1 MKRNS
6 FRKEPKNVRH
16 LRRLFRSAGPAIKSN
31 RAASEVIGYVII
43 FGIVMLSIGMIYA
56 VGLPVLQSSTDATQF
71 KSIEQGFLILQTD
84 LFKVAL
90 DQAPV
95 RTTKLGTAEGGSLRS
110 DPDACNLTIEI
121 THSGTRVN
129 HTIAMGNIEFNSRV
143 GSVACENG
151 AVVVNYQ
158 AGAVMRSNPRMF
170 NSTDQG
176 DILFSLVKINDSFAS
191 RGGGIAQVTISNP
204 RFNESVFNTPAVY
217 QNGELRL
224 KFDSVYSDAWERFII
239 DEFDTTFD
247 PTTGWSEDIPFKKLV
262 IVEYIVS
269 VDVG

>member
-6 FRKEPKNVRH
+6 SKRDSKNVQRP
-16 LRRLFRSAGPAIKSN
+16 RRPFRSAGPAIKSD
-31 RAASEVIGYVII
+31 RAVSEVIGYVII
-43 FGIVMLSIGMIYA
+43 FGIVILSIGMIYA
-56 VGLPVLQSSTDATQF
+56 VGFPVLRSSTDATQF

-121 THSGTRVN
+121 THGGTRDN

-151 AVVVNYQ
+151 AVVVKYQ
-158 AGAVMRSNPRMF
+158 AGSVMLSNPRMF

-176 DILFSLVKINDSFAS
+176 DILFSLVKINDSFSS

-204 RFNESVFNTPAVY
+204 RFNESIFNTPAVY
-217 QNGELRL
+217 EKGDLRL

-239 DEFDTTFD
+239 DEFDTLFD
-247 PTTGWSEDIPFKKLV
+247 PTTGWSDEIPFKKLV

>member
-6 FRKEPKNVRH
+6 SKKESKNVRH
-16 LRRLFRSAGPAIKSN
+16 LRRPFRSVGLTIESN
-31 RAASEVIGYVII
+31 RAVSEVIGYVII
-43 FGIVMLSIGMIYA
+43 FGIVMLAIGTIYA
-56 VGLPVLQSSTDATQF
+56 VGFPLLQSSKDATQF
-71 KSIEQGFLILQTD
+71 QSIEQGFLILQTD

-121 THSGTRVN
+121 IHSGTVDN
-129 HTIAMGNIEFNSRV
+129 HTIVMGNIEFNSRV

-151 AVVVNYQ
+151 AVVVKYQ
-158 AGAVMRSNPRMF
+158 SGSIMRSKPRMF

-176 DILFSLVKINDSFAS
+176 DILFSLVKINDSFSS

-217 QNGELRL
+217 QNGKLRL
-224 KFDSVYSDAWERFII
+224 KVDSVYSDAWERFIS
-239 DEFDTTFD
+239 DEFNIMFD
-247 PTTGWSEDIPFKKLV
+247 PTTGWSVDIPFKKLV

>member
-1 MKRNS
+1 
-6 FRKEPKNVRH
+6 
-16 LRRLFRSAGPAIKSN
+16 
-31 RAASEVIGYVII
+31 
-43 FGIVMLSIGMIYA
+43 MLSIGAIYA
-56 VGLPVLQSSTDATQF
+56 VGFPVLQSSKDATQF
-71 KSIEQGFLILQTD
+71 QSIEQGFLILQID

-121 THSGTRVN
+121 THSGNVDS
-129 HTIAMGNIEFNSRV
+129 HTVAMGNIEFNSRV

-158 AGAVMRSNPRMF
+158 AGSVTLSKPRMF

-176 DILFSLVKINDSFAS
+176 DILFSLVKINDSFS
-191 RGGGIAQVTISNP
+191 SLGGGIAQVTISNP
-204 RFNESVFNTPAVY
+204 RFNESVFNTPEVY
-217 QNGELRL
+217 EDGYLNIKVE
-224 KFDSVYSDAWERFII
+224 SEYADAWERFII
-239 DEFDTTFD
+239 DEFDTTFGAD
-247 PTTGWSEDIPFKKLV
+247 DMSGDIPFKKLV

>member
-6 FRKEPKNVRH
+6 FRKESKNVQRP
-16 LRRLFRSAGPAIKSN
+16 RRPFRSAVPAIKSD
-31 RAASEVIGYVII
+31 RAVSEVIGYILI

-56 VGLPVLQSSTDATQF
+56 VGFPVLRSSTDATQF

-110 DPDACNLTIEI
+110 DPDACSLTIEI
-121 THSGTRVN
+121 THGGTRDN
-129 HTIAMGNIEFNSRV
+129 HTIAMGNVEFNSRV

-151 AVVVNYQ
+151 AVVVKYQ
-158 AGAVMRSNPRMF
+158 SGSVMLSNPRMF

-176 DILFSLVKINDSFAS
+176 DILFSLVKINDSFS
-191 RGGGIAQVTISNP
+191 SLGGGIAQVTISNP
-204 RFNESVFNTPAVY
+204 RFNESIFNTPAVY
-217 QNGELRL
+217 EDGYLNIKVE
-224 KFDSVYSDAWERFII
+224 SEYADAWERFIS
-239 DEFDTTFD
+239 DEFDTTFGAD
-247 PTTGWSEDIPFKKLV
+247 DMSGDIPFKKLV
-262 IVEYIVS
+262 IVEYIIS

>member
-1 MKRNS
+1 
-6 FRKEPKNVRH
+6 
-16 LRRLFRSAGPAIKSN
+16 
-31 RAASEVIGYVII
+31 
-43 FGIVMLSIGMIYA
+43 MLSIGAIYA
-56 VGLPVLQSSTDATQF
+56 VGFPVLQSSKDATQF
-71 KSIEQGFLILQTD
+71 QSIEQGFLILQTD

-121 THSGTRVN
+121 THSGNVDS
-129 HTIAMGNIEFNSRV
+129 HTVAMGNIEFNSRV

-151 AVVVNYQ
+151 AVVVKYQ
-158 AGAVMRSNPRMF
+158 AGSVMLSKPRMF

-176 DILFSLVKINDSFAS
+176 DILFSLVKINDSFSS
-191 RGGGIAQVTISNP
+191 RGGGIVQVTISNP
-204 RFNESVFNTPAVY
+204 RFNESVFNTPEVY
-217 QNGELRL
+217 QNGDLTL
-224 KFDSVYSDAWERFII
+224 KVDSVYADAWARFLS
-239 DEFDTTFD
+239 DEFDTNFPSD
-247 PTTGWSEDIPFKKLV
+247 PPDGTTGKSGDIPFKKLV

>member
-6 FRKEPKNVRH
+6 SKKESKNVRH
-16 LRRLFRSAGPAIKSN
+16 LRRPFRSAGPAIKSN
-31 RAASEVIGYVII
+31 RAVSEVIGYVII

-56 VGLPVLQSSTDATQF
+56 VGFPVLKSSTDATQF
-71 KSIEQGFLILQTD
+71 QSIEQGFLILQTD

-95 RTTKLGTAEGGSLRS
+95 RTTKLGTAEGGSLRT
-110 DPDACNLTIEI
+110 DPAACNLTIEI

-129 HTIAMGNIEFNSRV
+129 HSILMGNIEFNSRV

-151 AVVVNYQ
+151 AVVVKYQ
-158 AGAVMRSNPRMF
+158 AGSVMLSNPRMF

-176 DILFSLVKINDSFAS
+176 DILFSLVKINDSCSSF
-191 RGGGIAQVTISNP
+191 GGGIAQVTISNP

-224 KFDSVYSDAWERFII
+224 KFESRYADAWGRFIS

-247 PTTGWSEDIPFKKLV
+247 PTTGWSGDIPFNELV

>member
-1 MKRNS
+1 MQRNS
-6 FRKEPKNVRH
+6 FRKESKNVRH
-16 LRRLFRSAGPAIKSN
+16 LRRPFRSVGLTIESN
-31 RAASEVIGYVII
+31 RAVSEVIGYVII
-43 FGIVMLSIGMIYA
+43 FGIVMLAIGMIYA
-56 VGLPVLQSSTDATQF
+56 VGFPVLRSSTDATQF
-71 KSIEQGFLILQTD
+71 QSIEQGFLILQTD

-110 DPDACNLTIEI
+110 DPAACNMTIEI
-121 THSGTRVN
+121 THGGTRDN
-129 HTIAMGNIEFNSRV
+129 HSILMGNIEFNSRV

-151 AVVVNYQ
+151 AVVVKYQ
-158 AGAVMRSNPRMF
+158 AGSVMLSKPRMF

-176 DILFSLVKINDSFAS
+176 DILFSLVKINDSFS
-191 RGGGIAQVTISNP
+191 SLGGGIAQVTISNP

-224 KFDSVYSDAWERFII
+224 RFDSEYADAWERFIS
-239 DEFDTTFD
+239 DEFDTAFD
-247 PTTGWSEDIPFKKLV
+247 ADGRSGEIPFKKLV

>member
-1 MKRNS
+1 MKRTS
-6 FRKEPKNVRH
+6 SRKEPKNVRH
-16 LRRLFRSAGPAIKSN
+16 LRRPFRSAGPTIKSN

-56 VGLPVLQSSTDATQF
+56 VGFPVLRSSTDATQF
-71 KSIEQGFLILQTD
+71 QSIEYGFLILQTD

-95 RTTKLGTAEGGSLRS
+95 RTTKLGTSEGGSLRS

-121 THSGTRVN
+121 IHSGGTVVN

-151 AVVVNYQ
+151 AVVVKYQ
-158 AGAVMRSNPRMF
+158 AGAVMRSKPRMF

-176 DILFSLVKINDSFAS
+176 DILFSLVKINDSFSS
-191 RGGGIAQVTISNP
+191 RGGGITQITISNP

-217 QNGELRL
+217 QNGKLRL
-224 KFDSVYSDAWERFII
+224 KFESEYADAWKRFII

-247 PTTGWSEDIPFKKLV
+247 ADDKSGEIPFKNLV